1 MTLKKVFSF
10 KLHIICIITGLL
22 FLYPANAQDLSSMG
36 FKKGIKV
43 TGGVNLSN
51 IFYHTSD
58 SIARRDPY
66 QFILS
71 GNLNLNLFGYDTPF
85 SFTYSN
91 SQRSYTQPFNRLSF
105 TPRYKWIKAYI
116 GYTSMSFS
124 PYTLSGHS
132 FKGGGVELTPGNW
145 RLALMAGQMRKA
157 IEYNPLNESS
167 AIPSYKRMGYGI
179 KLGYEKGAGSIS
191 VNVFTAK
198 DDKNSIH
205 PVPNNVL
212 LHPMENAAFSISG
225 RTSLLGHLTLEGEY
239 SMSIL
244 NGDLRMESILPDSLS
259 IASDNKPLS
268 SQTAGTRTFDAYS
281 FGIGYQTSPFGILV
295 RYERVA
301 PGYQTLGAYYFNN
314 DMENITLVPNL
325 RLLEGRLSITGN
337 AGIQRNNLDK
347 SRESTTKR
355 WVGAGN
361 INFNPSEKWNLS
373 LNYSNFSTYTNMKPQ
388 TDPFFNN
395 SMDSLNFY
403 QVTNQ
408 MGGSVNYTF
417 GKKDAPRNLMLY
429 TSYQEA
435 AEINPGAQNNSKSGF
450 ITANASYS
458 QVMPEA
464 GITISL
470 SYNMNSGNAPEMKS
484 FYHGPGL
491 NVSKMF
497 MNKTLRTGFN
507 SAYNRSALNGQKG
520 SSVLSTGLNIGY
532 SPKKSEEGK
541 HSITFNLTWLQR
553 LPSELQKQKRSEL
566 TGNLNYAFTF

>member
-1 MTLKKVFSF
+1 M
-10 KLHIICIITGLL
+10 
-22 FLYPANAQDLSSMG
+22 FLDTANAQDLSSMG
-36 FKKGIKV
+36 FKKGIKA
-43 TGGVNLSN
+43 TGGVTLSN
-51 IFYHTSD
+51 IFYHTND
-58 SIARRDPY
+58 TIARRDPY

-71 GNLNLNLFGYDTPF
+71 GNINLNLFGYNTPF

-105 TPRYKWIKAYI
+105 TPQYKWIKAYI

-132 FKGGGVELTPGNW
+132 FKGAGVELTPGNW
-145 RLALMAGQMRKA
+145 RLALMAGQMKKA
-157 IEYNPLNESS
+157 IEYNPLNEAS

-179 KLGYEKGAGSIS
+179 KLGYEKGAGTIS
-191 VNVFTAK
+191 VNLFTAK
-198 DDKNSIH
+198 DDENSIH
-205 PVPNNVL
+205 PVPNKVL
-212 LHPMENAAFSISG
+212 LHPVKNAAFGISG
-225 RTSLLGHLTLEGEY
+225 RTTLLGHLTLEGEY
-239 SMSIL
+239 SLSIL
-244 NGDLRMESILPDSLS
+244 NGDLRMESVQTDSAS
-259 IASDNKPLS
+259 IFSDNKPLS

-281 FGIGYQTSPFGILV
+281 FGIGYQTSPFGIMV

-301 PGYQTLGAYYFNN
+301 PDYQSLGAYYFNN

-325 RLLEGRLSITGN
+325 RLLEGRLSISGN

-361 INFNPSEKWNLS
+361 INFNPSEKWNLT

-395 SMDSLNFY
+395 SMDTLNFY

-408 MGGSVNYTF
+408 MGGSANYTF
-417 GKKDAPRNLMLY
+417 GSKDAPLNLMIY

-435 AEINPGAQNNSKSGF
+435 AETNPVAQNNSKSGF

-458 QVMPEA
+458 QVMPDA
-464 GITISL
+464 GVTISL
-470 SYNMNSGNAPEMKS
+470 SYNLNSGNAPEMKS
-484 FYHGPGL
+484 FYQGPGL
-491 NVSKMF
+491 NISKMF
-497 MNKTLRTGFN
+497 VKKTLRAGFN
-507 SAYNRSALNGQKG
+507 SAYNRNTLNGKKG
-520 SSVLSTGLNIGY
+520 SPVMSTGMNLGY

-553 LPSELQKQKRSEL
+553 FPSELQKQKRSEL
-566 TGNLNYAFTF
+566 TGYLNYTFTF